1 MKKTLIFIFL
11 TFVADMPLKTR
22 KRFVI
27 RRAIRRLL
35 KKEIVPGRILILG
48 IFLGI
53 LTGLVCVAFQ
63 IIPDLIAVYR
73 LQWFQSQTGSFTAFL
88 AVFVASGLLASFAL
102 FLTFRF
108 APEAGGSGIPEIEG
122 ALDHRRPVRWWR
134 VLPVKLVG
142 GIASLGSGMILGR
155 EGPSIQIGGNLGK
168 MVADLALLP
177 RFHSM
182 ALLAA
187 GGAAGLAAAFNAPLA
202 GILFVLEELRPQFRY
217 SFLSVKLVA
226 ITVVT
231 ATVTRN
237 CVLDDE
243 PVFSK
248 LPVFSTPPV
257 SSLIWFIVLGLLAGL
272 MGVFFNRCV
281 AVFQDFYLRLHCGRL
296 LRALPVIFI
305 LAGFWGILSVTV
317 PDAAGSGMMSIPKW
331 INGGGSLSFLAFL
344 LVFRTIGILLCF
356 CSGIPGGIFAPS
368 LAIGTLLGAIFGMIL
383 SKLNLPFI
391 PETGILA
398 ITGMCAIF
406 AASVRAPV
414 TGIVLATEMTNNF
427 QFLLPM
433 MVTTLT
439 ATLVAQKLGGIPIYT
454 QILNRTLRLADEKHK
469 SIEKIH

>member
-1 MKKTLIFIFL
+1 MAAGK
-11 TFVADMPLKTR
+11 
-22 KRFVI
+22 I
-27 RRAIRRLL
+27 RRFAIRRIIRRFL
-35 KKEIVPGRILILG
+35 KKEIVPGRILVLAA
-48 IFLGI
+48 FLGI
-53 LTGLVCVAFQ
+53 LTGLVCVVFQ
-63 IIPDLIAVYR
+63 IIPDLIAIFR
-73 LQWFQSQTGSFTAFL
+73 MEWFSHTEESAADYLIIFVTSGCL
-88 AVFVASGLLASFAL
+88 ALFAL

-217 SFLSVKLVA
+217 SFLSVNIVA
-226 ITVVT
+226 VTVVT
-231 ATVTRN
+231 ATVTRR
-237 CVLDDE
+237 CILDSS
-243 PVFSK
+243 PVFSD
-248 LPVFSTPPV
+248 LPVFSTPDV
-257 SSLIWFIVLGLLAGL
+257 SSYIWFAVLGLLAGVV
-272 MGVFFNRCV
+272 GVFFNRCV
-281 AVFQDFYLRLHCGRL
+281 GAFQDLYLKLHGGRL
-296 LRALPVIFI
+296 AKALLLIFPV
-305 LAGFWGILSVTV
+305 AGCFGIISVAA
-317 PDAAGSGMMSIPKW
+317 PEAAGSGMMYISGW
-331 INGGGSLSFLAFL
+331 INGDKGILLL
-344 LVFRTIGILLCF
+344 LVLLAVRILGIMLCF

-368 LAIGTLLGAIFGMIL
+368 LAVGTLLGSLLGTVLTAL
-383 SKLNLPFI
+383 DLPFV
-391 PETGILA
+391 PESGILA

-433 MVTTLT
+433 MITTLT
-439 ATLVAQKLGGIPIYT
+439 ATLLAQNLGGIPIYT
-454 QILNRTLRLADEKHK
+454 QILNRTLRLSAKKEDFNKN
-469 SIEKIH
+469 SISR